1 MSVWYV
7 MCGQTGSKYI
17 YVYMYVYVYNVLKS
31 RFNLTTINP
40 LEPAGLGKILHIFA
54 TSMGALEMLP
64 SIS

>member
-1 MSVWYV
+1 
-7 MCGQTGSKYI
+7 
-17 YVYMYVYVYNVLKS
+17 MYLKP